1 MNHLTM
7 ILPNGKIVTTQ
18 IITYSFVS
26 KFLNALLQVG
36 EMTLWVNDDKD
47 SYLFKVNKQDGGV
60 FLFSVFH
67 LGAEILRLGVTESNT
82 KQQITQVIGFGNAFK
97 TDHVISKTP
106 CCPSIAFEHYH
117 SFVGK
122 SLMMVYYEND
132 LLKTAKA
139 YTFATTLAGLWVGFE
154 PEIKEID

>member
-1 MNHLTM
+1 M
-7 ILPNGKIVTTQ
+7 ILPNGKIKTTQ

-47 SYLFKVNKQDGGV
+47 SYLFRVNKQDGGV

-82 KQQITQVIGFGNAFK
+82 KQQI
-97 TDHVISKTP
+97 
-106 CCPSIAFEHYH
+106 
-117 SFVGK
+117 
-122 SLMMVYYEND
+122 M
-132 LLKTAKA
+132 
-139 YTFATTLAGLWVGFE
+139 
-154 PEIKEID
+154 